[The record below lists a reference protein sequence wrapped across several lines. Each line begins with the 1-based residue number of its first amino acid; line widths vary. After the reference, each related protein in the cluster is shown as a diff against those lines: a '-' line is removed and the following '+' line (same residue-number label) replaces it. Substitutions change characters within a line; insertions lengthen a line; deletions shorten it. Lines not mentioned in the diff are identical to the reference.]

1 MWFCECVELVQAC
14 MPAIGGYCLLLF
26 VRQNIEEKGKLYAW
40 QNQTSLQNTTL
51 KHGIKQVLIDN
62 VNEIDD
68 EYHYI
73 LMCPFFNEQRK
84 TFLKK
89 NYYTRPNTLKWQQL
103 MSSSSTAELSNLCKL
118 IIHMNK
124 LFKR

>member
-14 MPAIGGYCLLLF
+14 MSAIGGYCLLLF
-26 VRQNIEEKGKLYAW
+26 VRHNIEETGKLYAW

-73 LMCPFFNEQRK
+73 VMCPFFNEQRK
-84 TFLKK
+84 TFLK
-89 NYYTRPNTLKWQQL
+89 NITILGQ
-103 MSSSSTAELSNLCKL
+103 
-118 IIHMNK
+118 IH
-124 LFKR
+124 